1 MIERRKSMKKTSRK
15 QGKQGKSFMQQ
26 LPFHLMLLPGLL
38 IVVIFSYGPMFG
50 LVMAFQNFR
59 PTKGFLASEWVGLQQ
74 FELLFSYPDI
84 GKIVFNTLYIA
95 FFKLV
100 LGLVVPVAFALMLNV
115 IKNKYLS
122 GFIQTI
128 TCLPHFLS
136 WVILGGIFV
145 SILSPSNGI
154 VNEVIQFFGG
164 EPLYFLGD
172 NKLFPWTMIIT
183 DVWKS
188 FGYSSIIYMAAMAG
202 IDPSLYEAARVDGA
216 GGFKQMIHVTL
227 PGILPIIFVMG
238 VLSLPGILNAGFDQI
253 FNLYSPQVYDSG
265 DILDTFIYRMGI
277 ESARYSF
284 STAVGLL
291 KSVIGLVLVA
301 IGYKAADKYG
311 NYRVF

>member
-1 MIERRKSMKKTSRK
+1 MKKTSRK

-188 FGYSSIIYMAAMAG
+188 FGFSSIIYMAAMAG